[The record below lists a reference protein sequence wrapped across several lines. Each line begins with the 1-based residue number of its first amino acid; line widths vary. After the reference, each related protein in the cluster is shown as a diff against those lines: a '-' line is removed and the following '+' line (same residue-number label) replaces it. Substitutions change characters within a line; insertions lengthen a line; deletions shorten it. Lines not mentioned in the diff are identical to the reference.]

1 MAGYPARLH
10 QGFKA
15 LVWHDDRMAEGRVSR
30 TLRLEIK
37 KALHPGKGRKA
48 PWYHLY
54 SEKHCLPALVITLTG
69 FPVREYFIP
78 PCPSCATLASYRK
91 GLPALASLSERFTH
105 AIPHILRVLTNISLN
120 TLYST

>member
-1 MAGYPARLH
+1 MVEDVSRGPS
-10 QGFKA
+10 
-15 LVWHDDRMAEGRVSR
+15 HDDRMAEQVYRDPPIR
-30 TLRLEIK
+30 TRANGLKNLLQRSK

-78 PCPSCATLASYRK
+78 PCPSCATLA
-91 GLPALASLSERFTH
+91 
-105 AIPHILRVLTNISLN
+105 
-120 TLYST
+120 